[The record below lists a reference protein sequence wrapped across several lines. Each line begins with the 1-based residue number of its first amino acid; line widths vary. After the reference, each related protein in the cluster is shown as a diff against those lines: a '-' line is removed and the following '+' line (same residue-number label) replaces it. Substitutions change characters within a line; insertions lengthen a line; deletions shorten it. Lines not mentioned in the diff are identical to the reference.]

1 MEEEDGHFS
10 KVSKEEEPPIVVED
24 QQEDDDIVPG
34 ILFNK
39 KKGFDKKSN
48 LRDQEEQ
55 AIVAGYY

>member
-1 MEEEDGHFS
+1 MEEEDSHFS
-10 KVSKEEEPPIVVED
+10 KVSKEEELPIVVED

-34 ILFNK
+34 IYSTK

-48 LRDQEEQ
+48 LWDQEEQ